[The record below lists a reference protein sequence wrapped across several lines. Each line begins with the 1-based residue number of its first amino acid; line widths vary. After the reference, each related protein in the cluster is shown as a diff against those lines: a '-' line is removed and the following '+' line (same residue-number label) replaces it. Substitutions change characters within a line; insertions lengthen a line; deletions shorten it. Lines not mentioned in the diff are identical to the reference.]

1 MRKILI
7 LLGAIVFCAG
17 GVANAAPGQPS
28 PSPGE
33 EFGGDLQGFGAKSI
47 IRSSSSGISAVVGV
61 SRSKYSYQTVI
72 QCRYEDGNFCVQ
84 PVECYSPPNYVRAT
98 VFQLPRGG
106 VPKKKTFDEVA
117 VPIADICISPNRARD
132 RRNRPVLTRGM
143 VQRAFE
149 RLDWPASRLLT
160 QPPNGATLVNLPT
173 ILRTTNTKTS
183 TRVVTLLGQRIT
195 IEAKPTSYVWHHGDG
210 TSRSTSSPGHA
221 YPGAGYKD
229 VTHTYL
235 RASQGLRLS
244 VDTVYTGRY
253 RVGNRPWVDIPQ
265 PRTIDGP
272 VTPLTVRTATPHL
285 TGGD

>member
-1 MRKILI
+1 MGGIYGSSEVPSTGNDGSV
-7 LLGAIVFCAG
+7 GAV
-17 GVANAAPGQPS
+17 NAHS
-28 PSPGE
+28 PDGSTY
-33 EFGGDLQGFGAKSI
+33 K
-47 IRSSSSGISAVVGV
+47 
-61 SRSKYSYQTVI
+61 TVI
-72 QCRYEDGNFCVQ
+72 QCRYEDTGFCVQ
-84 PVECYSPPNYVRAT
+84 AVECLAPPNWIRAT
-98 VFQLPRGG
+98 LYRIPRG
-106 VPKKKTFDEVA
+106 KTFDEDAVSVA
-117 VPIADICISPNRARD
+117 EVCIPPNQARD
-132 RRNRPVLTRGM
+132 RQDRPVLTRGM

-173 ILRTTNTKTS
+173 ILRTTNTKAS

-210 TSRSTSSPGHA
+210 TSRETSSPGHA
-221 YPGAGYKD
+221 YPGPGYRD

-253 RVGNRPWVDIPQ
+253 RVGNRPWVDIPE
-265 PRTIDGP
+265 PRTIVGP

-285 TGGD
+285 TGGDQPASAR

>member
-1 MRKILI
+1 MRLVLSAALI
-7 LLGAIVFCAG
+7 VGSALVYAASPTHAAGIRCVPTSDIFGTHVRCTRAPESGGGA
-17 GVANAAPGQPS
+17 AN
-28 PSPGE
+28 
-33 EFGGDLQGFGAKSI
+33 
-47 IRSSSSGISAVVGV
+47 VVDSDG
-61 SRSKYSYQTVI
+61 STYRNVI

-84 PVECYSPPNYVRAT
+84 PVECVTPPNWIRAT
-98 VFQLPRGG
+98 QYRIPRG
-106 VPKKKTFDEVA
+106 KTFENGATAVAEV
-117 VPIADICISPNRARD
+117 CIPPNRARD
-132 RRNRPVLTRGM
+132 RQNRPVLTRGM

-173 ILRTTNTKTS
+173 ILRTTNTKAS

-210 TSRSTSSPGHA
+210 TSRETSSPGHA
-221 YPGAGYKD
+221 YPGPGYRD

-253 RVGNRPWVDIPQ
+253 RVGNRPWVDIPE
-265 PRTIDGP
+265 PRTIVGP

-285 TGGD
+285 TGGDQPASAR